1 METQQISTWLSYRTQ
16 VAQNNLAR
24 LLGNVNRKE
33 NLPIKTLLSSQKMQ
47 SVNQIS
53 AQIKLTEIWKAVNQP
68 KYPIKVTK
76 QSTTPNARTT
86 RGVTSGKLMETG
98 SSNQSLNSF
107 LGNATGSGTRHQTQ
121 SRNESPYLQ

>member
-1 METQQISTWLSYRTQ
+1 
-16 VAQNNLAR
+16 
-24 LLGNVNRKE
+24 
-33 NLPIKTLLSSQKMQ
+33 MQ

-53 AQIKLTEIWKAVNQP
+53 AQIKLTEIWKAVSQP

-107 LGNATGSGTRHQTQ
+107 LGNAHVEVILKLKLFIFT
-121 SRNESPYLQ
+121 LII